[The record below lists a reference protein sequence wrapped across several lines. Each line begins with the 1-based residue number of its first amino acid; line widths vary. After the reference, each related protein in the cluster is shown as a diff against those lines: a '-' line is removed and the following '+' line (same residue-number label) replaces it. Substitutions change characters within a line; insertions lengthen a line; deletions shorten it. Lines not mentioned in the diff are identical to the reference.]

1 MTEPT
6 LPPDR
11 RPRPARRCALA
22 LAAVGVAAA
31 CGGGGRPD
39 PMPGDRP
46 VLQLSQ
52 TRFSYEM
59 RAFEEGSIPLALGEV
74 KVMNSG
80 AKPDPRGAPTFAFQ
94 YLEGDQWLALGLR
107 DARTLEVGIAGASL
121 GGMAQ
126 ALGGGTYRAHVI
138 VEWEGAVNS
147 PATVDIELVVRPHAQ
162 VWELGQPVVQR
173 YRASHTTT
181 ALEDRGALIVGGRD
195 LSRAQPEEPAA
206 VLDSIERMD
215 PVTGI
220 WTQTA
225 ALRRAREE
233 HTATRLPDGRVFIAG
248 GQNAAAPHAPPDA
261 TWELYDPLEDRIVD
275 EGALLHP
282 RYDHA
287 AVLLEDG
294 RVLLVGGWNREDGPL
309 GGTRTCEVFDP
320 TDPAEPMKP
329 VGSLHGDAAETTAAV
344 RLTDGRV
351 LVLNQAPPPPGATSG
366 DETGAELFDP
376 AAGTWTPVAPRP
388 RRSVL
393 SGLAPLPDGKA
404 LVFGGLDADEVV
416 DPEAPF
422 DGLRYLAN
430 SDVFD
435 PATGRW
441 SAAGPL
447 RAPRFMI
454 RDQAVVLPDGKVVLA
469 GGAFTILLGLSAMVE
484 VFDPA
489 TRTWTLTGSLTTSR
503 GFHTATLLEDGAVL
517 ATGGW
522 PDNAE
527 SRAELWR
534 APSQ

>member
-1 MTEPT
+1 MTDPT
-6 LPPDR
+6 LLPDR
-11 RPRPARRCALA
+11 RSRPARSLA
-22 LAAVGVAAA
+22 LAAAAAVVLTAA

-39 PMPGDRP
+39 PLPGDRP

-59 RAFEEGSIPLALGEV
+59 RAFEEGSIPLALGQV
-74 KVMNSG
+74 KVTNSG

-94 YLEGDQWLALGLR
+94 YLEGDQWLALGLS
-107 DARTLEVGIAGASL
+107 DSRTLHVGIAGSSR

-126 ALGGGTYRAHVI
+126 ALGGGTYRAQVI

-147 PATVDIELVVRPHAQ
+147 PAIVDIELVVRPYAEA
-162 VWELGQPVVQR
+162 WELGQPVVQR

-181 ALEDRGALIVGGRD
+181 ALEDGGALVVGGRD
-195 LSRAQPEEPAA
+195 LASSPEESSA
-206 VLDSIERMD
+206 VLGSIERMD
-215 PVTGI
+215 PETGI

-225 ALRRAREE
+225 ALLRAREE
-233 HTATRLPDGRVFIAG
+233 HTATRLPDGRIFIAG
-248 GQNAAAPHAPPDA
+248 GQNAAAPEPPDA
-261 TWELYDPLEDRIVD
+261 TWEIYDPVEDRIVD
-275 EGALLHP
+275 HGSLLHP

-320 TDPAEPMKP
+320 ADPEEPMKP
-329 VGSLHGDAAETTAAV
+329 VGSLHGDASETTAAV

-351 LVLNQAPPPPGATSG
+351 LVLNQTPPPPGATGG

-376 AAGTWTPVAPRP
+376 AAGTWTRVAPRP

-393 SGLAPLPDGKA
+393 NGLAPLPDGKA
-404 LVFGGLDADEVV
+404 LVFGGLDAPDVI
-416 DPEAPF
+416 DPEDPLA
-422 DGLRYLAN
+422 GLDYLAN

-447 RAPRFMI
+447 RAPRLMI
-454 RDQAVVLPDGKVVLA
+454 RDQAVALPDGKVLLA
-469 GGAFTILLGLSAMVE
+469 GGAFTILMGLSAMVE

-503 GFHTATLLEDGAVL
+503 GFHTATLLEDGTVL

-534 APSQ
+534 APPQ